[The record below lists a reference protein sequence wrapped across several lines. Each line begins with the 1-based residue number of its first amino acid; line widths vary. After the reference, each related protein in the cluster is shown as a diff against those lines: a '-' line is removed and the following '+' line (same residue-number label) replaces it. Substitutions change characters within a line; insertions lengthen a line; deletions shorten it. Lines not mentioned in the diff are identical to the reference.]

1 MKKIFYGS
9 VVLCLF
15 AISITLVEISCQ
27 KTMSQSSNPGTANG
41 NGNFILYAKTS
52 WAKIPV
58 VTQTDSGTYTSYI
71 SYYQSEYYRSD
82 LSGGN
87 EIKIPIV
94 VSDNL
99 YVGTGAKL
107 TIDGNTI
114 VFNVYTKP
122 TASDQTPGECYVYA
136 CSLDG
141 TNLKKVKDQCG
152 FDDVH

>member
-9 VVLCLF
+9 VALCMF
-15 AISITLVEISCQ
+15 AISIMLVEISCQ
-27 KTMSQSSNPGTANG
+27 KSISQSSNSNSDAEKGS
-41 NGNFILYAKTS
+41 FILYAKTNET
-52 WAKIPV
+52 KIPV

-71 SYYQSEYYRSD
+71 NYYPSEYYRTNLD
-82 LSGGN
+82 GGG
-87 EIKIPIV
+87 EMKIPIV
-94 VSDNL
+94 VPDNL
-99 YVGTGAKL
+99 YIGTGAKL

-122 TASDQTPGECYVYA
+122 TGDPTPGQCYIYA

-141 TNLKKVKDQCG
+141 TNLRKVKDQCG

>member
-9 VVLCLF
+9 VVLCMF

-27 KTMSQSSNPGTANG
+27 KSMSQSPNPNPGDENG
-41 NGNFILYAKTS
+41 NVILYAKTDEV
-52 WAKIPV
+52 KISV
-58 VTQTDSGTYTSYI
+58 VTQTDTGAYTSYI
-71 SYYQSEYYRSD
+71 HYYQCEYYRSD
-82 LSGGN
+82 LNGGN

-94 VSDNL
+94 VPDNL
-99 YVGTGAKL
+99 YVGVGAKL

-122 TASDQTPGECYVYA
+122 TSDQTPGQCYVYA